1 MFFTAS
7 YIKLCKRKDPE
18 INKCVVNSIENLRN
32 KLKTGIP
39 ELNVPPIEP
48 LMLKHIQLLRNSQ
61 STRFDLNLTNIQVTI
76 KAYAFITF
84 SIT

>member
-7 YIKLCKRKDPE
+7 YIKICKRKNPE
-18 INKCVVNSIENLRN
+18 INKCVVNSIENLRS

-48 LMLKHIQLLRNSQ
+48 LMLKHVELLRNSQ
-61 STRFDLNLTNIQVTI
+61 SAKLYLNLTNIQVTI
-76 KAYAFITF
+76 SKLILLLLLA
-84 SIT
+84 